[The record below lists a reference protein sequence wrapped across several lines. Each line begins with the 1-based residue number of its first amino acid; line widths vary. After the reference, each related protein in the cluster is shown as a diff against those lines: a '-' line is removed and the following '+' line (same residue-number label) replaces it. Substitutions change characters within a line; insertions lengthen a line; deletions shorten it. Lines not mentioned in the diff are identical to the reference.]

1 MVESTYQVTINAA
14 TPTVASSSHPMST
27 VWYQNSSP
35 YLTWTLPNPDLHTT
49 NFYWVLDRF
58 ASTIPTKQDT
68 RIPLDPASPQS
79 SKQLLLTSV
88 ANGISYFHL
97 ITEDTMGYLTRNAAH
112 FRVQVGANPGTGT
125 VSGVATDGHS
135 SAFLSGV
142 TVTLNRGIQSTSTST
157 GGAYS
162 ISAVYAQP
170 YEVRASH
177 AGYVDAVQQVTV
189 APNLTSVVNFV
200 MTPQ

>member
-1 MVESTYQVTINAA
+1 
-14 TPTVASSSHPMST
+14 
-27 VWYQNSSP
+27 
-35 YLTWTLPNPDLHTT
+35 
-49 NFYWVLDRF
+49 
-58 ASTIPTKQDT
+58 
-68 RIPLDPASPQS
+68 
-79 SKQLLLTSV
+79 
-88 ANGISYFHL
+88 
-97 ITEDTMGYLTRNAAH
+97 
-112 FRVQVGANPGTGT
+112 
-125 VSGVATDGHS
+125 
-135 SAFLSGV
+135 V